1 LGYPVLLASIK
12 RMVSEMLKVSLIATV
27 YNEASNIEKLLNSL
41 REQTRRPDE
50 IIIVDGGSQDGTPA
64 IIKNWAETN
73 PDLPL
78 KLIIERGANI
88 SRGRNLAIAA
98 ASHEIIAATD
108 AGVRLLPIWL
118 EKLLQPFYI
127 SPNAVSCGF
136 FRADPTADSAFE
148 IAMGATVLPTAR
160 DIKPEK
166 FLPSS
171 RSVAFP
177 RNAWEKIGG
186 YPEWLDYCEDLI
198 FDLGLL
204 KAGYPFVWQPEAE
217 VLFRPR
223 SNLKAFYIQYY
234 RYARG
239 DGKADLFLK
248 RHLLRYVIYLV
259 AAPLIILMARRWKLF
274 WLVLSFVG
282 EGYVFKP
289 HRRLILNEIQ
299 GWQKLALLKKIQALL
314 LVPLIRLTGDVAKMI
329 GYPVGVFW
337 RVCKERKKIK

>member
-1 LGYPVLLASIK
+1 
-12 RMVSEMLKVSLIATV
+12 MLKVSLIATV
-27 YNEASNIEKLLNSL
+27 YNEASHIEKLLNSL

-50 IIIVDGGSQDGTPA
+50 IIIVDGGSKDGTPDRIQLWVEA
-64 IIKNWAETN
+64 N

-78 KLIIERGANI
+78 KLIIEQGANI

-118 EKLLQPFYI
+118 EKLVQPFY
-127 SPNAVSCGF
+127 SNPNAISCGF
-136 FRADPTADSAFE
+136 FRADPTADSVFE
-148 IAMGATVLPTAR
+148 MAMGATVLPTVR

-177 RNAWEKIGG
+177 RSAWEKIGG

-198 FDLGLL
+198 FDLNLL
-204 KAGYPFVWQPEAE
+204 KAGYPFVWQPEAL

-223 SNLKAFYIQYY
+223 SSLKAFYLQYY

-248 RHLLRYVIYLV
+248 RHILRYLIYLV
-259 AAPLIILMARRWKLF
+259 FAPLIILLARRWKSF
-274 WLVLSFVG
+274 WLVLLFAG

-289 HRRLILNEIQ
+289 HRRLILGEIQ
-299 GWQKLALLKKIQALL
+299 GWQKLTLSQKIQTLL
-314 LVPLIRLTGDVAKMI
+314 LVPLIRLTGDVAKML
-329 GYPVGVFW
+329 GYPVGLLW
-337 RVCKERKKIK
+337 RFSNRNKKD